1 MGAVMSTQSHYY
13 HAHVYFEVGQLE
25 LASQLHR
32 ELAARFPVRL
42 GRIFSVPIGPHP
54 KSMFQVL
61 FDAGQFASVVP
72 WLMHNRQG
80 LDVLVHGV
88 SGDDLKNHTELT
100 LWLGNSHQ
108 LDLSVL

>member
-1 MGAVMSTQSHYY
+1 MQAAPQYY
-13 HAHVYFEVGQLE
+13 HAHVYFDVPQLD

-42 GRIFSVPIGPHP
+42 GRIFPKPIGPHP
-54 KSMFQVL
+54 KPMFQVL
-61 FDAGQFASVVP
+61 FDASQFATVVP
-72 WLMHNRQG
+72 WLLANRQG

-88 SGDDLKNHTELT
+88 SGDDLKDHTKLVM
-100 LWLGNSHQ
+100 WLGNSHR